1 MKFFGEELLLDE
13 IRGIKYSLA
22 YSIIIFLPGHS
33 LAAVPCHVDEIRT
46 CGSIISK
53 TNNWRWIR
61 HINP

>member
-33 LAAVPCHVDEIRT
+33 LITAPCHVDEIR
-46 CGSIISK
+46 GK
-53 TNNWRWIR
+53 RRN
-61 HINP
+61 

>member
-33 LAAVPCHVDEIRT
+33 LIAAAVPRRATCHVDEIRDEIRT
-46 CGSIISK
+46 RGSIIS
-53 TNNWRWIR
+53 
-61 HINP
+61 

>member
-33 LAAVPCHVDEIRT
+33 LAAVPRRATLTKLEEKDEIRT
-46 CGSIISK
+46 RGSIIS
-53 TNNWRWIR
+53 
-61 HINP
+61 

>member
-33 LAAVPCHVDEIRT
+33 LIAAAVPRRATLTKLEEKDEIRT
-46 CGSIISK
+46 RGSIIS
-53 TNNWRWIR
+53 
-61 HINP
+61 

>member
-33 LAAVPCHVDEIRT
+33 LIAAAVPRCATCHVDEIR
-46 CGSIISK
+46 GK
-53 TNNWRWIR
+53 RRN
-61 HINP
+61 